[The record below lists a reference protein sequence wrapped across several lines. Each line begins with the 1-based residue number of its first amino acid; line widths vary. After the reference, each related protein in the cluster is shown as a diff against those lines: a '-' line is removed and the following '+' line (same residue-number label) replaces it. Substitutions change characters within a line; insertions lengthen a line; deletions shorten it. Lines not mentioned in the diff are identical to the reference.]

1 MGDDNADSDGDLNM
15 ESVGSGKIDYAEDQ
29 IINSES
35 FDEEY
40 FAAIESAR
48 SRAKQDK
55 AAILKK
61 IKEEYQDVFGVDAT
75 NEIILEA
82 FQPFVSFADEEE
94 EENKDEEADDYD
106 DEDFEE
112 YEEEEQVNPSE
123 MESALNN
130 VRRLAKQHQSKFVED
145 ILSTFNSKFG
155 FEPSVD
161 D

>member
-1 MGDDNADSDGDLNM
+1 MGDLIM
-15 ESVGSGKIDYAEDQ
+15 ESAASEKIDYAEET

-35 FDEEY
+35 FDAEY

-55 AAILKK
+55 AAILDK
-61 IKEEYQDVFGVDAT
+61 IKEEYLDVFGVDAT

-82 FQPFVSFADEEE
+82 FQPFVSSAEEEE
-94 EENKDEEADDYD
+94 EENKDEEAGDYD

-145 ILSTFNSKFG
+145 ILSTFNS
-155 FEPSVD
+155 
-161 D
+161 